1 MLVLERYK
9 LPIRI
14 GFTQY
19 RSQLLKH
26 EMDRV
31 VSELPSLG
39 ISKAIVVGD
48 LAKYRVT
55 PSSILEMI
63 FVHETEASFLDRIDF
78 FTSHLTPSIG
88 MDVSV
93 YTPKEFSELQ
103 NSNLFVMDA
112 LKNGWIVYE

>member
-1 MLVLERYK
+1 M
-9 LPIRI
+9 PIRI
-14 GFTQY
+14 GFSQH

-48 LAKYRVT
+48 LAKYTVT

-63 FVHETEASFLDRIDF
+63 FVHETEADFLDRIDF
-78 FTSHLTPSIG
+78 FTSHLTPLVGI
-88 MDVSV
+88 DISV
-93 YTPKEFSELQ
+93 YTPEEFSQLQ

-112 LKNGWIVYE
+112 IKNGWIVYE